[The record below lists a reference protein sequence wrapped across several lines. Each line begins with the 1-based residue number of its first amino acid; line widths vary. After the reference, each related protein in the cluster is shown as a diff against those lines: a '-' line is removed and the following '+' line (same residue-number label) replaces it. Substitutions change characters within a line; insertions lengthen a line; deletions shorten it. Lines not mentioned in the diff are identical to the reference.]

1 MTISRRGFFGALA
14 GGAAVAAGLPAVVK
28 ASAAPVTGLDYAA
41 LASLDYAKY
50 AEFYNGTGY
59 LCDATHTHTMW
70 ARELPSHVHT
80 MFENRS
86 PRQMLIDAQTK
97 LAAHLELDV
106 TPGPL
111 VIGASKVR
119 DAERM
124 EKPKKMTPAD
134 IARERRMLRELDKPA
149 RGRAE

>member
-1 MTISRRGFFGALA
+1 VTISRRGFFGALA
-14 GGAAVAAGLPAVVK
+14 GGAAVAAGLPVVAKAVTCEYDTVMQERINH
-28 ASAAPVTGLDYAA
+28 LNHLA
-41 LASLDYAKY
+41 LV
-50 AEFYNGTGY
+50 ERYNGTGY

-80 MFENRS
+80 MFENRF
-86 PRQMLIDAQTK
+86 DAETK

-119 DAERM
+119 DAERL

-134 IARERRMLRELDKPA
+134 IARERRMLRELDRPA